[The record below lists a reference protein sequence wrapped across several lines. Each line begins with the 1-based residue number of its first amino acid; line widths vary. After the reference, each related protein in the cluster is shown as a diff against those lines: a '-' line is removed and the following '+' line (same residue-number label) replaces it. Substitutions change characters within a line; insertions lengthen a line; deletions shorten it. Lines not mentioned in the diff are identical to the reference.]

1 MFSGTFGIRS
11 IVLCKC
17 SGKYIGIY
25 FKLKVT
31 YSQLV
36 RFSSVCSKFNDFDI
50 RSRNLLESLLNR
62 GFSKYKLK
70 NSFSKFALNHHDVLD
85 IKYSMEEI
93 NEFIRPHFS

>member
-1 MFSGTFGIRS
+1 MSDHTTYNSF
-11 IVLCKC
+11 
-17 SGKYIGIY
+17 
-25 FKLKVT
+25 

-62 GFSKYKLK
+62 GFSKYRLQ
-70 NSFSKFALNHHDVLD
+70 NSFSKFALNRHVLD

-93 NEFIRPHFS
+93 NEFIRSHFS